1 MTAIVYY
8 NVHHNWEWVLYEALS
23 SDKFNWNAL
32 NIKSAITSSSRHHCK
47 RLREL
52 PSQKSNNPNEKPTYS
67 LLRVEINSLSV
78 WATSTAF
85 TRLDSK
91 DYLYCELTKYQTS
104 HTMPLTSLIDYDITN
119 ADNIP
124 DIPHLPCYL
133 KAACGSGG
141 FGIYKVSNKPDILS
155 IIQYHAKKAQEH
167 KGFIDSLL
175 QQYHGSIP
183 QWSLQAFI
191 PSVKVNDNRRCQVR
205 AYVVYCNSKL
215 YLYNTLEVRLPY
227 WNETALSN
235 ETDETAPSE
244 TDARKLVYDY
254 ELACC
259 AGTTCI
265 PYNKHRLKECTERYL
280 LCELSE
286 ISHTDSI
293 VKACVIEAMT
303 ALKPSILETDKGHN
317 YDQSP
322 NLTPTSSNR
331 STLAIC
337 GIDVILY
344 YDSLNTRTD
353 TSTQHLTDNTNI
365 TDIHASTSSGNSNSP
380 SGNSSTPSGT
390 YNIKA
395 KILELNN
402 NPAITH
408 PNKHMSILYRQHLID
423 FVGNIVELGLRHSKG
438 SELLPLDSE
447 NLCNFTKIW

>member
-23 SDKFNWNAL
+23 SAKFDWNAL
-32 NIKSAITSSSRHHCK
+32 NMAFAITSSSLHHCK

-52 PSQKSNNPNEKPTYS
+52 PSQKNGPSSNEKPTYS
-67 LLRVEINSLSV
+67 LLRVEINDLSV

-91 DYLYCELTKYQTS
+91 DYLFSELTKYQVA
-104 HTMPLTSLIDYDITN
+104 HTMPLTSLIDYDISSIN
-119 ADNIP
+119 HIP

-141 FGIYKVSNKPDILS
+141 FGIYKVSTKSDILS

-183 QWSLQAFI
+183 QWSLQTFI
-191 PSVKVNDNRRCQVR
+191 PSVKVNDNRRCQIR
-205 AYVVYCNSKL
+205 AYVIYCNNKL

-227 WNETALSN
+227 WNETAVSN

-265 PYNKHRLKECTERYL
+265 PYNKHRMKECTERYL

-293 VKACVIEAMT
+293 VKACVTEAMT

-344 YDSLNTRTD
+344 YDSLNTSTD

-365 TDIHASTSSGNSNSP
+365 TDINASNSSGNSSDTH
-380 SGNSSTPSGT
+380 STRK
-390 YNIKA
+390 IKA

-402 NPAITH
+402 NPAMPH
-408 PNKHMSILYRQHLID
+408 PKKHMSILYRQHLID